1 MNEIW
6 VGGRVVKE
14 ISHVSSLYER
24 EFIERETG
32 FSLSEEEKMW
42 IIRSLILGMLNLRY
56 IQVWLTN

>member
-24 EFIERETG
+24 EFIEGETG
-32 FSLSEEEKMW
+32 FSLSEEEKM
-42 IIRSLILGMLNLRY
+42 
-56 IQVWLTN
+56 